1 MDCANIQRHLSEYMD
16 GVLDAQTQDRVE
28 KHLSSCKECREE
40 LELLKALIHD
50 LENLPRVKAPDD
62 FLEQLHERMN
72 ARFNFRDYIKGLSR
86 IFQMRIPLQI
96 AAATAMAVLIFA
108 IVYSPRPGERVS
120 NMPVNQVHEA
130 LEKQEKETM
139 TASAPAEIKA
149 EMPSE
154 PAAQPAGGKDLD
166 LKKQEVQ
173 VAEERLAAKRTEP
186 ILEKPQS
193 QLKRA
198 VQPPV
203 PTVAAAKPVPQ
214 ISSPKET
221 QKVELALLLKRTD
234 MEEVRGR
241 SYNMASN
248 AAPSAPEKTKAGSL
262 NAADA
267 EKLGGVTLKDKKEV
281 DYLKEDK
288 AIQEVDTEES
298 SPGDETDTWV
308 LSPYEA
314 RKQVEALIAKIQGRI
329 LKVETRNNTDQP
341 IYIDAE
347 IPANQ
352 YIYFYGELHQVG
364 TVQSPLPSISEQ
376 GQNPIQI
383 RIRFVVE

>member
-40 LELLKALIHD
+40 LESLKALIHD

-108 IVYSPRPGERVS
+108 IVYSPRIGERVP

-139 TASAPAEIKA
+139 TASAPMEIKA

-166 LKKQEVQ
+166 LKKQEVS

>member
-1 MDCANIQRHLSEYMD
+1 
-16 GVLDAQTQDRVE
+16 
-28 KHLSSCKECREE
+28 
-40 LELLKALIHD
+40 
-50 LENLPRVKAPDD
+50 
-62 FLEQLHERMN
+62 
-72 ARFNFRDYIKGLSR
+72 
-86 IFQMRIPLQI
+86 MRIPLQI

-108 IVYSPRPGERVS
+108 IVYSPRIGERVP

-139 TASAPAEIKA
+139 TASAPMEIKA

-166 LKKQEVQ
+166 LKKQEVS

-186 ILEKPQS
+186 TLEKPQS

-262 NAADA
+262 NAADV